1 MVLVTLQTRA
11 CSTSTESLRTLPAV
25 KMMHA
30 YYGKHGLRV
39 VGVHRPRYDFARNL
53 VLLADAVRRLEIEYP
68 VVNDVDADVAHAYGA
83 KALDTM
89 FLINSD
95 NLIVGRKSGREAG
108 VTMSPTVCK
117 ALTANAPALVC
128 APPAPSLSSTPG
140 ANANADAEQQS
151 LYIHYNPNHP
161 RAGQRCLPATPDVY
175 VGEARSSDL
184 DVAHILKSPLHS
196 SFLQQCVVK

>member
-108 VTMSPTVCK
+108 ATMSPTVCK

-128 APPAPSLSSTPG
+128 APPAPSLISTPG
-140 ANANADAEQQS
+140 ANENEEKQS

-184 DVAHILKSPLHS
+184 DVAQILKSPLHS